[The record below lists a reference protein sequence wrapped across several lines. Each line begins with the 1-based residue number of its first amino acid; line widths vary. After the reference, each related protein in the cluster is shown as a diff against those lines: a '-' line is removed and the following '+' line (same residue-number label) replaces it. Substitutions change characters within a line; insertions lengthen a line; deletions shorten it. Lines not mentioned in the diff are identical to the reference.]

1 MEVVMKNTNNNN
13 NLLSKIATN
22 NGHGENSPYFD
33 GWKAYDANPFNLQ
46 RNPSGVIQMGLA
58 ENQLCFDLIQKWVEE
73 NSNASIC
80 TPQGSS
86 DFKET
91 AIFQDY
97 HGLPEFRAAIANFMS
112 MVRGNRVKFDPDRI
126 VMSGG
131 ATGAHETVAFCLA
144 NPGEAFLVPTP
155 YYPGFDRDLR
165 WRTGVEL
172 VPVVCESSNNFKITR
187 EALETAYDNAIL
199 ANIKV
204 KGLLITNPSNPLGTF
219 LDKDTLKDLVNFINQ
234 KNIHLVCDEIYAATV
249 TSGDEFV
256 SIAEVIKEEPT
267 CNLDLIHI
275 VYSLSKDMG
284 FPGFRVGIV
293 YSYNDKVV
301 NIARK
306 MSSFGLVSTQ
316 TQHMLASML
325 SDNKFVE
332 NFISES
338 RVRLAHRHEMF
349 TRGLS
354 QVGIGSLESN
364 AGLFIWMDLRRFLKE
379 PTFESETTFW
389 RIIINEIKLNVSPGQ
404 SFHCSEPGWF
414 RVCFANMDDETTMIA
429 LRRIKKF
436 VLKNKIEI
444 KTKRMRILLL
454 KLVLTLPVVSCII
467 SGPFKLSFSNFSP
480 FTEDSTFSPVQS
492 LEWCALNACVN
503 EDHVVEEE
511 TQVTIEEENCDY
523 DEVGSVYDEEY
534 FMIKRV
540 TCVDSLLFNEKHL
553 LVYSSKNMCT
563 RIVDGGSCGYFGLH
577 KRVSNLG
584 METIRLE
591 AEFTEEWA
599 FDTSFSIRILKALH
613 GGGGDQ
619 GSLLPR
625 SMRLYVPKF
634 NGDDPESWIFAINE
648 YFTLLATPDEQR
660 LRVVGFNLEGDAAE
674 WLR

>member
-1 MEVVMKNTNNNN
+1 MKNSNN

-46 RNPSGVIQMGLA
+46 RNPNGVIQMGLA

-73 NSNASIC
+73 NPNASIC

-112 MVRGNRVKFDPDRI
+112 HVRGNRVKFDPARI

-131 ATGAHETVAFCLA
+131 ATAAHETVAFCLA

-199 ANIKV
+199 ENIKV

-219 LDKDTLKDLVNFINQ
+219 LDKDTLKDLVSFINE
-234 KNIHLVCDEIYAATV
+234 KNIHLVCDEIYAGTV

-293 YSYNDKVV
+293 YSYNDNVV

-325 SDNKFVE
+325 SDNKFVA

-338 RVRLAHRHEMF
+338 RVRLAHRHDMF
-349 TRGLS
+349 TRGLL

-364 AGLFIWMDLRRFLKE
+364 AGLFFWMDLRRFLKE
-379 PTFESETTFW
+379 PTFESEMTFW

-429 LRRIKKF
+429 LRRIKTF
-436 VLKNKIEI
+436 VLKNKMLEI
-444 KTKRMRILLL
+444 KTKRQMWASNQHLRLSSRRLDDML
-454 KLVLTLPVVSCII
+454 TPHRMSPHSHLMSPHSPLASPLVRAQ
-467 SGPFKLSFSNFSP
+467 N
-480 FTEDSTFSPVQS
+480 
-492 LEWCALNACVN
+492 
-503 EDHVVEEE
+503 
-511 TQVTIEEENCDY
+511 
-523 DEVGSVYDEEY
+523 
-534 FMIKRV
+534 
-540 TCVDSLLFNEKHL
+540 
-553 LVYSSKNMCT
+553 
-563 RIVDGGSCGYFGLH
+563 
-577 KRVSNLG
+577 
-584 METIRLE
+584 
-591 AEFTEEWA
+591 
-599 FDTSFSIRILKALH
+599 
-613 GGGGDQ
+613 
-619 GSLLPR
+619 
-625 SMRLYVPKF
+625 
-634 NGDDPESWIFAINE
+634 
-648 YFTLLATPDEQR
+648 
-660 LRVVGFNLEGDAAE
+660 
-674 WLR
+674 